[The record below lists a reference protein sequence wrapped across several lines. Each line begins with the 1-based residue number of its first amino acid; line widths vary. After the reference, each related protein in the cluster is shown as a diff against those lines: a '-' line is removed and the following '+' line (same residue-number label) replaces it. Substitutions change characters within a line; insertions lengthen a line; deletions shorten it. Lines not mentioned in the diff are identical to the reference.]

1 MQSDRNEHSI
11 NHEITVQTLARSF
24 LKIDRAASIPSSSLL
39 HGAGMVTPLCSTST
53 APIQAQRRA
62 IQIITGVQ
70 G

>member
-24 LKIDRAASIPSSSLL
+24 LKIDRAASIPSSLL